1 MSDDDRPLL
10 QKAQAGDSSAVTQ
23 LMSKYRDRLMRMVTL
38 RMNRRLQARVD
49 AADIVQEAYVEA
61 FRVLGQYL
69 QDPPLPFFLWLR
81 QLTAE
86 KLIQAHRRHLGA
98 QMRAADREV
107 SLYRGAL
114 PEATSESI
122 AAQLMGRLPSPSN
135 QAIQAETKL
144 RLQEAL
150 NSMQPMDR
158 EVLVLRHFEHLN
170 GAETAQLLG
179 ISHEAVKKRYIR
191 ALERLQKMLEEV
203 SGIR

>member
-1 MSDDDRPLL
+1 MTDDDFDLVQR
-10 QKAQAGDSSAVTQ
+10 ARAGDQSAVTE
-23 LMSKYRDRLMRMVTL
+23 LMSKYRDRLLRMVTL
-38 RMNRRLQARVD
+38 RMNRRLRARVD
-49 AADIVQEAYVEA
+49 AADIVQEASVEA
-61 FRVLGQYL
+61 LRVLDRYL
-69 QDPPLPFFLWLR
+69 ENPPLPFFLWLR
-81 QLTAE
+81 QLTGE

-98 QMRAADREV
+98 QIRAADREV

-122 AAQLMGRLPSPSN
+122 AAQLVGRIPSPSN

-150 NSMQPMDR
+150 NSMQPIDR

-170 GAETAQLLG
+170 GAETALLLE
-179 ISHEAVKKRYIR
+179 ISHAAVKKRYIR
-191 ALERLQKMLEEV
+191 ALERLQKLMEEI